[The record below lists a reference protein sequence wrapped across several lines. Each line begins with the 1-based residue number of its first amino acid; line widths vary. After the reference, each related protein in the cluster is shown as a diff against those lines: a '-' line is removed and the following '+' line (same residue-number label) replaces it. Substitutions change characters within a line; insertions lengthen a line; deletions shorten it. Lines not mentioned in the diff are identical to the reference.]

1 MTDKEEDAILN
12 KIGRAKI
19 SQCMIVKN
27 EEKNIVQALSWGKGI
42 VAEQIVV
49 DTGSTDRTVELA
61 EKMGAK
67 VYSFAWIDDFSA
79 AKNFAISKATGDWIA
94 FLDAD
99 EYFSDE
105 DAKKIPALLAKL
117 SGECE
122 SVLTA
127 MLQLDDAGLVKAVDT
142 HMRLFRRH
150 PDLRYKN
157 RIHEFLS
164 FRGERPPRFWDATQE
179 LSIIHTGYTETENK
193 RKRDEGRNLRLIQRE
208 LMEDPDNYEML
219 VYLGNEYETLEKWDL
234 AEDAYRRAIAL
245 MPGSVKGDY
254 DVLTSGCAFRF
265 LELLAVVPG
274 KNESDMMEIYEW
286 AVENWPEE
294 GDFSY
299 IVGNYYAVKGDYVAG
314 ERYLRKALETMER
327 YGTSRR
333 SSLTSAKIMET
344 YELLAVCCL
353 NNGDR
358 EECVRYTT
366 ALLKENRYLMTT
378 AMLFI
383 VAFRQDLAKTGQEKS
398 GASKVAALLGKSFY
412 DFTSL
417 KDRIFVLR
425 AAMDARYPELIE
437 VIRGLFTPEE
447 LAQVDRALNKT

>member
-1 MTDKEEDAILN
+1 MSK
-12 KIGRAKI
+12 KYQPKI

-27 EEKNIVQALSWGKGI
+27 EEKNIERALSWGKGV

-67 VYSFAWIDDFSA
+67 VYHFAWIDDFSA

-105 DAKKIPALLAKL
+105 DAKKIPALLAKIP
-117 SGECE
+117 GKWEA
-122 SVLTA
+122 VLTS
-127 MLQLDDAGLVKAVDT
+127 MLQLDDAGMVKSVDT

-157 RIHEFLS
+157 RIHEYLS
-164 FRGERPPRFWDATQE
+164 FREERALQFWDATKE

-193 RKRDEGRNLRLIQRE
+193 RKREEGRNLRLIQRE
-208 LMEDPDNYEML
+208 LAEEPDNYEML
-219 VYLGNEYETLEKWDL
+219 VYLGNEYERLEQWKP
-234 AEDAYRRAIAL
+234 AEDAYRRAIAH
-245 MPGSVKGDY
+245 MPDSVKGIY
-254 DVLTSGCAFRF
+254 DVSTSGCAFRF
-265 LELLAVVPG
+265 LELLAVLPE
-274 KNESDMMEIYEW
+274 KEESDVMEIYEW
-286 AVENWPEE
+286 AVEYWPEE

-299 IVGNYYAVKGDYVAG
+299 IVGNYYAVKGNYPAG
-314 ERYLRKALETMER
+314 ERYLRKALETMET

-353 NNGDR
+353 NNGNR
-358 EECVRYTT
+358 KECVRYTT

-383 VAFRQDLAKTGQEKS
+383 VAFRQDLAEAGQEKS
-398 GASKVAALLGKSFY
+398 GAPEVAALLGRSFY